1 MTRGALCLA
10 SGSVLASGTKA
21 ALARGQEAGPIT
33 LSAVLTSWAGA
44 RGAGGVAGATLIGGG
59 VRVGAGGAGEAAAGL
74 RGEVGEAVT
83 REAVAGPGA

>member
-1 MTRGALCLA
+1 M
-10 SGSVLASGTKA
+10 
-21 ALARGQEAGPIT
+21 
-33 LSAVLTSWAGA
+33 
-44 RGAGGVAGATLIGGG
+44 AGATLIGGG